1 MATEKLTKLETFIER
16 NRPDFDSHEPRPDL
30 WARLEQ
36 QLAQPGPGV
45 GPVLLA
51 AEAPAPAAAPQAVP
65 SAAAGFDFAPTSRT
79 SALTGFPIAPPA
91 AAVSASRGHWGRYGV
106 AAALAALVLAAVL
119 QEVRRPVPLARVS
132 AEAAETDAAAAIP
145 ADAAFFGPSAQA
157 LAATERL
164 GTPDPRLTTAVRGM
178 ETYYASQLSARE
190 AELRELD
197 ADNPGA
203 GWPRELASLD
213 SSYQQLKEELPHHP
227 QPGVVLTAMNRNLQI
242 RLDILD
248 QQLQHRAAAPAP
260 LAGLPTGTLVSLADS
275 RTQP

>member
-36 QLAQPGPGV
+36 QLAQPGPSV

-79 SALTGFPIAPPA
+79 SALTGFPTAPP
-91 AAVSASRGHWGRYGV
+91 AAVSASRGRWGRYGV

-157 LAATERL
+157 LVATERL

>member
-36 QLAQPGPGV
+36 QLAQPGSGV

-79 SALTGFPIAPPA
+79 SALTGFPTAPPA
-91 AAVSASRGHWGRYGV
+91 AAVSAPRGHWGRYGV

-119 QEVRRPVPLARVS
+119 QEMRRPVPLARVL
-132 AEAAETDAAAAIP
+132 AETTGTDAAAAIP
-145 ADAAFFGPSAQA
+145 ADAAFFGPSAQV

-260 LAGLPTGTLVSLADS
+260 LAELPTGTLVSLADS

>member
-1 MATEKLTKLETFIER
+1 MATEKPTRLEAFIER

-30 WARLEQ
+30 WA
-36 QLAQPGPGV
+36 QLARQLDQPGPGV
-45 GPVLLA
+45 GPVLVA
-51 AEAPAPAAAPQAVP
+51 AEVPPSATVSSATADADAAADFTLAGQPLRP
-65 SAAAGFDFAPTSRT
+65 AGFPT
-79 SALTGFPIAPPA
+79 APPA
-91 AAVSASRGHWGRYGV
+91 AAGSAPRGRWGRYGV
-106 AAALAALVLAAVL
+106 AAALAGLVLAAVV
-119 QEVRRPVPLARVS
+119 QEARRPAPLARVS
-132 AEAAETDAAAAIP
+132 AEAVPAADNAAVP

-164 GTPDPRLTTAVRGM
+164 GAPDPRLTTAVRGM
-178 ETYYASQLSARE
+178 ETYYASQLSARQ

-197 ADNPGA
+197 ADSPA
-203 GWPRELASLD
+203 ADWPRELASLD

-248 QQLQHRAAAPAP
+248 QQLQHRATGPAP
-260 LAGLPTGTLVSLADS
+260 LATTAGTLVSLADS